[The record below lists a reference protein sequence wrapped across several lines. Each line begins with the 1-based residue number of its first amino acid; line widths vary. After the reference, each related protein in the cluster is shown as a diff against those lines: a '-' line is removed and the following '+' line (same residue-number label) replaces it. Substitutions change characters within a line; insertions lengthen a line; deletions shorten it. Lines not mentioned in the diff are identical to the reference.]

1 MSASAAPVAVPGP
14 FPELVFVNGSE
25 QRVVS
30 LDHIPFSIGRKTEKD
45 LVIADARVSRDH
57 AEILAEGTD
66 YVLVDV
72 GSKHGTFVN
81 GEKIERRKL
90 NHNDRVE
97 FGGRGGPYFVFN
109 PTSAQTSTAREFL
122 DQISGIEVKAG
133 ASDLEKLTFFLEAAR
148 KLNTTG
154 VLDEILLT
162 LIDST
167 LRITGAERGYV
178 FLRDKDGRLRLTAG
192 RGARGENLM
201 DDSTVSRSIIEE
213 AARSA
218 FTFVISDTTKASEI
232 SQRQSIVAYDLRTV
246 ICIPLRKPQVKEKA
260 PDATILALPETTGVL
275 YLDSRYASRD
285 LSKVSKDIL
294 NAIATEAASLVEN
307 ARLVQAEEAARRTQQ
322 ELSIAAS
329 IQQRLMTVTIPELPF
344 ATIQARNLACKDIG
358 GDFYDVIPM
367 KDGVAVVVTDVSG
380 KGISA
385 ALLASILQGMVYSQI
400 CAGIPLPEIVAST
413 NRFLCQKV
421 LGEKYATM
429 VIACLKSNGDIEFV
443 NCGHVQPLL
452 VSGGA
457 VKRIEDSNLPV
468 GLISEADYTTGSV
481 HMQPGDRLVLVT
493 DGVTEAEDPR
503 GEFFGYERLE
513 TAARAATP
521 FQEIFTSIRSFCAG
535 TPLSDDCTVFEL
547 RYNGQ

>member
-1 MSASAAPVAVPGP
+1 MSASVAPATVSGP

-30 LDHIPFSIGRKTEKD
+30 LDHVPFSIGRKTEKD
-45 LVIADARVSRDH
+45 LVVADARVSRDH
-57 AEILAEGTD
+57 AEILAEGSN

-72 GSKHGTFVN
+72 GSKHGTFIN

-97 FGGRGGPYFVFN
+97 FGGRGGPYFIFN

-122 DQISGIEVKAG
+122 NQISGMEVKAG

-154 VLDEILLT
+154 VLEEILAT
-162 LIDST
+162 LIDSA
-167 LRITGAERGYV
+167 LRLTGAERGYV

-192 RGARGENLM
+192 RDARGTALQ

-218 FTFVISDTTKASEI
+218 FAFVISDTTKAAEV

-260 PDATILALPETTGVL
+260 PEATILMLPETTGVL

-294 NAIATEAASLVEN
+294 GAIATEAASLVEN
-307 ARLVQAEEAARRTQQ
+307 ARLVQAEDAARRTQQ

-329 IQQRLMTVTIPELPF
+329 IQQRLMAVTIPELPF
-344 ATIQARNLACKDIG
+344 ATIQGRNLACRDIG
-358 GDFYDVIPM
+358 GDFFDVIPTA
-367 KDGVAVVVTDVSG
+367 DGVAVVVTDVSG

-400 CAGIPLPEIVAST
+400 CAGIPLAETVASI

-429 VIACLKSNGDIEFV
+429 VIASLKSNGHVEYV

-452 VSGGA
+452 VSGGTL
-457 VKRIEDSNLPV
+457 KRIEDSNLPV
-468 GLISEADYTTGSV
+468 GLIAEADYTTGSI
-481 HMQPGDRLVLVT
+481 QLIPGDRLVLVT
-493 DGVTEAEDPR
+493 DGVTEAEDPQ

-513 TAARAATP
+513 EAARAATP
-521 FQEIFTSIRSFCAG
+521 FQQIFTSIRSFCAG
-535 TPLSDDCTVFEL
+535 TPFSDDCTVFEL
-547 RYNGQ
+547 TYKG

>member
-1 MSASAAPVAVPGP
+1 MSASVAPATVSGP

-30 LDHIPFSIGRKTEKD
+30 LDHVPFSIGRKTEKD
-45 LVIADARVSRDH
+45 LVVADARVSRDH
-57 AEILAEGTD
+57 AEILAEGSD

-81 GEKIERRKL
+81 GEKIERHKL
-90 NHNDRVE
+90 THNDRVE
-97 FGGRGGPYFVFN
+97 FGGRGGPYFIFN
-109 PTSAQTSTAREFL
+109 PTSSQTSTAREFL
-122 DQISGIEVKAG
+122 NQISGMEVKAG

-154 VLDEILLT
+154 VLEEILAT
-162 LIDST
+162 LIDSA
-167 LRITGAERGYV
+167 LRLTGAERGYV

-192 RGARGENLM
+192 RDTHGAALL

-218 FTFVISDTTKASEI
+218 FAFVISDTTKAAEVSH
-232 SQRQSIVAYDLRTV
+232 RQSIVAYDLRTV

-260 PDATILALPETTGVL
+260 PDATILMLPETTGVL

-307 ARLVQAEEAARRTQQ
+307 ARLVQAEEASRRTQQ
-322 ELSIAAS
+322 ELLIAAS
-329 IQQRLMTVTIPELPF
+329 IQQRLMAVTIPALPF
-344 ATIQARNLACKDIG
+344 ATIQGRNQACRDIG
-358 GDFYDVIPM
+358 GDFFDVIPTP
-367 KDGVAVVVTDVSG
+367 DGVAVVMTDVSG
-380 KGISA
+380 KGVSA

-400 CAGIPLPEIVAST
+400 CAGIPLAETVTSI

-421 LGEKYATM
+421 MGEKYATM
-429 VIACLKSNGDIEFV
+429 VIACLKSNGELQYV

-452 VSGGA
+452 VSGGTL
-457 VKRIEDSNLPV
+457 KRIEDSNLPV
-468 GLISEADYTTGSV
+468 GLIAEADYTTGS
-481 HMQPGDRLVLVT
+481 MQLVPGDRLVLVT
-493 DGVTEAEDPR
+493 DGVTEAEDPH

-513 TAARAATP
+513 KAALAAAP
-521 FQEIFTSIRSFCAG
+521 FQEIFTSIRTFCAG

-547 RYNGQ
+547 TYKG